1 MSKSKQKQ
9 TLYMFTDRGIVQ
21 FWQHG
26 RHYGMLLANN
36 YQTATQVR
44 QWLATRCKKRLAIA
58 EIGTVPGETLAGHAR
73 ASVAVGANCLF
84 LATADNVGAI
94 TLCPVPL

>member
-1 MSKSKQKQ
+1 MSKSKQ

-26 RHYGMLLANN
+26 RHYGMLVANS

-44 QWLATRCKKRLAIA
+44 QWLATRYKKRLAIA

-73 ASVAVGANCLF
+73 ASMAEGANCLF
-84 LATADNVGAI
+84 VATVDKAGAMQ
-94 TLCPVPL
+94 LCPVPL